1 MIIHPRTASAL
12 VCLAATVLVGCANTT
27 APAAVSAAPAN
38 TNANTTA
45 NTNANTTANTTAN
58 ATANTAPTCG
68 KTSLLSSGQLA
79 RSVAPGRWI
88 SMAELQASLPKGP
101 VDVGF
106 DIDDTLVFPSPSF
119 QAVLFNTD
127 GPGGSN
133 PYGADMRAVVSNP
146 KAWHDVHHVHDR
158 YVIAKQVGRD
168 ILALHQKR
176 GDRIHFITARV
187 GVEGAQLEARMRKM
201 FGVDFVGPI
210 VFTAMKSK
218 TEAIRDRKLAMYYGD
233 SDSDIEYAQAAGVR
247 GVRVL
252 RATNAIDYDRRPC
265 FGKFGEEVLIDSDR

>member
-1 MIIHPRTASAL
+1 MT
-12 VCLAATVLVGCANTT
+12 
-27 APAAVSAAPAN
+27 
-38 TNANTTA
+38 
-45 NTNANTTANTTAN
+45 
-58 ATANTAPTCG
+58 
-68 KTSLLSSGQLA
+68 
-79 RSVAPGRWI
+79 
-88 SMAELQASLPKGP
+88 ELQASLPKGP

-158 YVIAKQVGRD
+158 YVIPKQVGRD
-168 ILALHQKR
+168 LLALHQKR
-176 GDRIHFITARV
+176 GDRIHYITARV
-187 GVEGAQLEARMRKM
+187 GVEGAQLEARMRKI
-201 FGVDFVGPI
+201 FGVEFVGPI
-210 VFTAMKSK
+210 IFTAMKSK
-218 TEAIRDRKLAMYYGD
+218 TEAMRARNLTMYYGD
-233 SDSDIEYAQAAGVR
+233 SDSDIEYAQAAGIR

-265 FGKFGEEVLIDSDR
+265 FGMFGEEVIIDSDR

>member
-1 MIIHPRTASAL
+1 MITLNRAASAL
-12 VCLAATVLVGCANTT
+12 VCLTATVLMGCAKTTPPATAT
-27 APAAVSAAPAN
+27 APAASSAAKA
-38 TNANTTA
+38 
-45 NTNANTTANTTAN
+45 
-58 ATANTAPTCG
+58 APTCG
-68 KTSLLSSGQLA
+68 KTNLLSTGQLA
-79 RSVAPGRWI
+79 RSVEPGRWI
-88 SMAELQASLPKGP
+88 TMTELQASLPKGP

-158 YVIAKQVGRD
+158 YVIPKQVGRD
-168 ILALHQKR
+168 LLALHQKR
-176 GDRIHFITARV
+176 GDRIHYITARV

-201 FGVDFVGPI
+201 FAVEFVGPI
-210 VFTAMKSK
+210 IFTAMKSK
-218 TEAIRDRKLAMYYGD
+218 TEAMRARNLTMYYGD
-233 SDSDIEYAQAAGVR
+233 SDSDIEYAQAAGIR

-265 FGKFGEEVLIDSDR
+265 FGKFGEEVIIDSDR